1 MSTLDTELI
10 ENEILTSE
18 FLDMRDGWEKSL
30 EPSGVMY
37 SKMLIPESLRLL
49 DMVIIRLRKAEEWF
63 IGGDV
68 KGWVVTIDQ
77 TMVGA
82 PIYGKMLITTIP
94 ELLELERTWKK

>member
-30 EPSGVMY
+30 EPHGVVY
-37 SKMLIPESLRLL
+37 SKMLIPESLRLV

-63 IGGDV
+63 IGRDV

-77 TMVGA
+77 TMVGT